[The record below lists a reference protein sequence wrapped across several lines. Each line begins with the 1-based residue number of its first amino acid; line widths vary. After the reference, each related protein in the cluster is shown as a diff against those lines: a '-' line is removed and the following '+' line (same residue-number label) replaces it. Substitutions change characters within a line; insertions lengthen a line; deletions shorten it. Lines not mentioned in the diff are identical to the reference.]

1 MCLVDRGERGKWWD
15 LAVFSPDL
23 PKLNHSN
30 LEWKYRW
37 KYLAIFWTKLSR
49 LGQRSKLFNCPFP
62 LSFFCHSVS
71 FFICVVAWSLLW
83 SFFSFVLIYAFFFF
97 FFPSVLIL
105 SSVFYLFFSFFFDII
120 FSFLLSCAKCFFSQ
134 TVSLVFL
141 IKKFWVLLLLNFLF
155 FFNVWMKYNSWTNF

>member
-83 SFFSFVLIYAFFFF
+83 SFFFLFLLCLSTLFFFF
-97 FFPSVLIL
+97 FSFCAYPFFGFLPFL
-105 SSVFYLFFSFFFDII
+105 FFLFWHNFFFSFVMCKMFLFSNSYLGFFNKKILG
-120 FSFLLSCAKCFFSQ
+120 SS
-134 TVSLVFL
+134 V
-141 IKKFWVLLLLNFLF
+141 IKFLF
-155 FFNVWMKYNSWTNF
+155 FFNVWMKYNS

>member
-83 SFFSFVLIYAFFFF
+83 SFFSFVLIYAFFS
-97 FFPSVLIL
+97 FPSVLIL

-120 FSFLLSCAKCFFSQ
+120 FSFLLSCAKCFFSRI
-134 TVSLVFL
+134 VIWVFL
-141 IKKFWVLLLLNFLF
+141 IKKCVTFLF
-155 FFNVWMKYNSWTNF
+155 YLIRI